1 MQAERAE
8 FERFKEEEMRKLK
21 AMQALPPLPPTAHA
35 ITLPSVHAHTPLPAH
50 CRHVGKPA
58 SIKSRCFD
66 TQ

>member
-21 AMQALPPLPPTAHA
+21 AMQALPPLPATAHA
-35 ITLPSVHAHTPLPAH
+35 IILPSVHAHTPLPAH

-58 SIKSRCFD
+58 SIKSHCFD